1 MRISK
6 LLPAATRVLL
16 GLVFLVF
23 GANKLLHF
31 IPQPPLPPAA
41 LPFLTGLIASGYMIT
56 TLAIVEMIAG
66 VLLLAGR
73 FVPLALTVLAPIIVN
88 IALFHTVLAPAPGM
102 VVFLLAAELYL
113 AWAYRSAFAALLQ
126 PVTPLS
132 AVDADASI
140 ARSDA
145 AGRTS
150 LAH

>member
-6 LLPAATRVLL
+6 VLPVAARVLL
-16 GLVFLVF
+16 GLIFLVF

-31 IPQPPLPPAA
+31 IPQPPLPAA
-41 LPFLTGLIASGYMIT
+41 AVPFLTGLIASGYMIT

-66 VLLLAGR
+66 ALLIAGR
-73 FVPLALTVLAPIIVN
+73 FVPLALTVLAPIVVN

-113 AWAYRSAFAALLQ
+113 AWAYRSAFSPILQ
-126 PVTPLS
+126 PVTPL
-132 AVDADASI
+132 ADADSSQF